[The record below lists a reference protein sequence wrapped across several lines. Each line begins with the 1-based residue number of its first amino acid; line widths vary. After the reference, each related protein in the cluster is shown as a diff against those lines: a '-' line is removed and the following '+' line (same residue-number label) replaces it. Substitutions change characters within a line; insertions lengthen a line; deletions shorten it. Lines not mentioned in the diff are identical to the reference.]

1 MTYLI
6 GLRFLTDYIDGDHYY
21 RINHPNHN
29 LLRARWQFR
38 LLENMEEKFDQMK
51 QIINEIVKQKVT
63 IRE

>member
-29 LLRARWQFR
+29 LQRARWQFR

>member
-29 LLRARWQFR
+29 LQWARSQFR
-38 LLENMEEKFDQMK
+38 LLESMEEKFDQMK